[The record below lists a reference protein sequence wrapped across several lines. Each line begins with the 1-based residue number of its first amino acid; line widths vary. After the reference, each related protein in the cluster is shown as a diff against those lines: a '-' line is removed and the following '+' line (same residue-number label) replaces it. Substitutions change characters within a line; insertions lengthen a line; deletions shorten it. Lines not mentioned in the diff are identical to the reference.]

1 MLTSQT
7 VAFIP
12 SEMIIISPDEVAFY
26 LPPTDLGDIT
36 RFKRLNIDEFIY
48 GSDAIIFDE

>member
-1 MLTSQT
+1 MGVLTSQT
-7 VAFIP
+7 AAFIP

-26 LPPTDLGDIT
+26 SALTDIT

-48 GSDAIIFDE
+48 SSDAIIFDE